1 MRPKIV
7 RHSGTVRF
15 IHWTVALSTIML
27 IFTGFGQM
35 PMYQRYG
42 IAKLPGLGWSG
53 DFHITLYLHYL
64 AGMVLASALV
74 YHLVFH
80 GLRREFGLL
89 PRRGDLKGSYLFIKA
104 IFGLGPEPP
113 ADKFLPE
120 QRLAYAFI
128 GGNLVL
134 VGITG
139 LIKVLKNLPG
149 IDFPAGFLLWV
160 TNLHTLSAILLV
172 LGIGAH
178 LVAFA
183 FRANRPLLE
192 SMFTGKVRLDYV
204 RHRHPLWYR
213 RLFADPAPGAGGART
228 SGGEA
233 SWTDRCL

>member
-1 MRPKIV
+1 MRPKVV
-7 RHSGTVRF
+7 RYSGTVRL
-15 IHWTVALSTIML
+15 IHWAVALSTIML

-35 PMYQRYG
+35 PMYKRYG

-53 DFHITLYLHYL
+53 DYTITLYLHYL
-64 AGMVLASALV
+64 AGMVLAFAVV

-128 GGNLVL
+128 GGNLIL
-134 VGITG
+134 VGVTG

-149 IDFPAGFLLWV
+149 VGFPAGFLLWA

-172 LGIGAH
+172 LGLGAH
-178 LVAFA
+178 LAAFA
-183 FRANRPLLE
+183 FPANRPLLE
-192 SMFTGKVRLDYV
+192 SMFTGKVALDYV

-213 RLFADPAPGAGGART
+213 KLFPCPHPDTEEPRNPEG
-228 SGGEA
+228 
-233 SWTDRCL
+233 